1 MAQRECSLYR
11 CINCESTFAVSRIYR
26 RGGMVII
33 HPIRCRKCDALLTRY
48 TLEPANEEARKRM
61 IELGVIE
68 PPIDP
73 LKPKPEPID

>member
-1 MAQRECSLYR
+1 MVF
-11 CINCESTFAVSRIYR
+11 IN
-26 RGGMVII
+26 
-33 HPIRCRKCDALLTRY
+33 PIRCRKCDALLTKY